1 MNTLSTLLAARYGKN
16 SPHLNF
22 ELDSTLETLLSHK
35 SIRHYLDKPLPDA
48 ALELMIAAAQ
58 SAASS
63 SNLQLWSV
71 VAIADEARKKQLA
84 EFSNNQ
90 SQITQAPLFLV
101 WLADVA
107 RLESIM
113 VADNLDRQGLY
124 QLDLFLIAII
134 DAALAAQNA
143 VIAAESLGLGTV
155 YIGALRNNVT
165 RVSTELQLPDGVFPV
180 FGLCVGYANSD
191 KKIAVKPRLPQSAVL
206 HKEIYQTNSETDIA
220 AYNDIMA
227 TFYEQQKMN
236 VEGTWA
242 KHCCDRIQ
250 ARVTN
255 SELQTFLEKQF
266 GSKIKEDL
274 HERTI

>member
-1 MNTLSTLLAARYGKN
+1 MNTLSDLLFARYGKN
-16 SPHLNF
+16 LTHLDSKFN
-22 ELDSTLETLLSHK
+22 STLETLLSHK
-35 SIRHYLDKPLPDA
+35 SIRHYLDKLLPVGT
-48 ALELMIAAAQ
+48 LELMIAAAQ

-71 VAIADEARKKQLA
+71 VAIADEERKKHLSELA
-84 EFSNNQ
+84 NNQ

-113 VADNLDRQGLY
+113 SANNLDTQGLY
-124 QLDLFLIAII
+124 QLDLFLIAVI

-165 RVSTELQLPDGVFPV
+165 RVSTVLQLPSGVFPV
-180 FGLCVGYANSD
+180 FGLCVGYPNLD
-191 KKIAVKPRLPQSAVL
+191 KKIAVKPRLPQKAVL
-206 HKEIYQTNSETDIA
+206 HKETYQSNSTTEIDD
-220 AYNDIMA
+220 YNEVM
-227 TFYEQQKMN
+227 TLFYQQQKMN

-242 KHCCDRIQ
+242 KHCSDRIQ
-250 ARVTN
+250 ARATH
-255 SELQTFLEKQF
+255 SELQAFLTEQF
-266 GSKIKEDL
+266 GSK
-274 HERTI
+274 

>member
-1 MNTLSTLLAARYGKN
+1 MKTLSDLLSTRYGSN
-16 SPHLNF
+16 SANLAF
-22 ELDSTLETLLSHK
+22 ELNSTLEILLSHK
-35 SIRHYLDKPLPDA
+35 SIRHYLDKPLPDG

-71 VAIADEARKKQLA
+71 VAITDLERKQRLSA
-84 EFSNNQ
+84 LSNNQ

-101 WLADVA
+101 WLADVS

-113 VADNLDRQGLY
+113 TNDNLDFQALY
-124 QLDLFLIAII
+124 QLDLFLIAMI
-134 DAALAAQNA
+134 DATLAAQNS

-165 RVSTELQLPDGVFPV
+165 RVIEELELPNGVFPV
-180 FGLCVGYANSD
+180 FGLCVGYPNTV

-206 HKEIYQTNSETDIA
+206 HHETYQSNADTEIESYNAVMTAFYQ
-220 AYNDIMA
+220 
-227 TFYEQQKMN
+227 QQNMN

-242 KHCCDRIQ
+242 KHCSDRIQ
-250 ARVTN
+250 ARAAN
-255 SELQTFLEKQF
+255 SELQAFLAQRF
-266 GSKIKEDL
+266 SKSF
-274 HERTI
+274 